1 MPPPPQPLALNPRR
15 NHLHTDSRRKIL
27 AQDSGRDLTLKPRSR
42 DMTRPGAREG
52 APESVLADGGGEG

>member
-1 MPPPPQPLALNPRR
+1 MPPPSSPLALNPRR

-42 DMTRPGAREG
+42 PGARPGAREG
-52 APESVLADGGGEG
+52 APGSVLADGGGEG